1 MWSRAAAEVFPPA
14 VEDARG
20 RLRQQARALLRAEVA
35 TQAQRPASTSLAEA
49 TAARQVLEVL
59 RGLPVLAG
67 VHNPAALAGLP
78 DSERQEWQAFWHEV
92 EGLLRGPD
100 PAR

>member
-1 MWSRAAAEVFPPA
+1 MDPRVGRGVPPGRRGRPCAVTAADPGAAPRRGGGAGAAAV
-14 VEDARG
+14 G
-20 RLRQQARALLRAEVA
+20 
-35 TQAQRPASTSLAEA
+35 ASPAEA
-49 TAARQVLEVL
+49 ATARQVLECL

-67 VHNPAALAGLP
+67 VHNPAALTDLP
-78 DSERQEWQAFWHEV
+78 EPERQEWQAFWQEV